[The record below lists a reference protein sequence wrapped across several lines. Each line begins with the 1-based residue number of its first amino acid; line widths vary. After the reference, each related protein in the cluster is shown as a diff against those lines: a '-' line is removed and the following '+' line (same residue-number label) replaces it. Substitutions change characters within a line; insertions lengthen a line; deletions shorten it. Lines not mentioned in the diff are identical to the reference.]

1 MIRNFRNSIKM
12 KIMISFLVVLILPT
26 ASISISSNLISKSLL
41 MDRVSESFMDNLSY
55 LGQSLEFDMREW
67 ERIIDSLQVNHTIE
81 SIFASKYQSDIDYF
95 FDVKEAGEV
104 FDDWAYASNMYKYIS
119 SLVLIGSNGKII
131 RYGEDVGHL
140 DVDTLLQK
148 DWMPKLENSNGELVW
163 LGIHENYADFHYPNP
178 YVISLAKRLN
188 YGKNDVIVYMSFK
201 SQFFFDKL
209 NTKEDP
215 NNNLLLLDAQ
225 NKIVYNRESNNINQR
240 YENTLNIQ
248 GKGYSVLTDQS
259 GNKNLEAKFPLY
271 NTGWSIVET
280 IPLAVL
286 TEGSS
291 LIFKVT
297 IIVFLLSFLVSGIV
311 WYIIASK
318 IVNPIQQLAKVMRR
332 VQGNEGSVIAAVTD
346 RKDEIGQLT
355 HNFNYMMMRIERLH
369 QEHLHEQ
376 AEKNDAEYRA
386 LQAQINPHFLYNTLN
401 SIRWMAMIQRAD
413 NIRETVEVLGRLLRN
428 TIKMKETII
437 PIHKELELLRDYI
450 YIQKIRYN
458 DKFEV
463 VFEIEES
470 IQNYRCLKFILQPIV
485 ENAIF
490 HGIEPKEERGTITI
504 RAFQDKDQLLIEVY
518 DNGVGM
524 SQHVLDKL
532 LSDHDDKDGI
542 GVRNVHERIQRT
554 FGKNYGLELESTIGE
569 YTIVRI
575 MQPVIIDQQE
585 DETI

>member
-1 MIRNFRNSIKM
+1 M
-12 KIMISFLVVLILPT
+12 KIMVSFLVVLILPT
-26 ASISISSNLISKSLL
+26 ASISISSNLISKALL
-41 MDRVSESFMDNLSY
+41 KDRVSESFQDNLSY

-67 ERIIDSLQVNHTIE
+67 ERIIDSLHVNHTIE
-81 SIFASKYQSDIDYF
+81 SIFKPDYQSDVDYY
-95 FDVKEAGEV
+95 FDVKNAELV
-104 FDDWAYASNMYKYIS
+104 FDDWAYASNMFKYIS

-140 DVDTLLQK
+140 DVDKLIHK
-148 DWMPKLENSNGELVW
+148 NWMSQLESSNGELVW
-163 LGIHENYADFHYPNP
+163 LGIHENYAEFHYRNP

-188 YGKNDVIVYMSFK
+188 YGENKVVVYMSFK

-209 NTKEDP
+209 NTKQDS
-215 NNNLLLLDAQ
+215 NNNLFLLDNQ
-225 NKIVYNRESNNINQR
+225 NRIVYNNELDNINQP

-248 GKGYSVLTDQS
+248 GKDYSVQRDKS
-259 GNKNLEAKFPLY
+259 GQEDLVAQFSLY

-297 IIVFLLSFLVSGIV
+297 IIVFLISFFISGII
-311 WYIIASK
+311 WFIIASK
-318 IVNPIQQLAKVMRR
+318 IVNPIQQLAKVMRK
-332 VQGNEGSVIAAVTD
+332 VQGNEGSVITLTD
-346 RKDEIGQLT
+346 RRDEIGQLT
-355 HNFNYMMMRIERLH
+355 QNFNYMMRRIDRMH

-401 SIRWMAMIQRAD
+401 SIRWMAMIQQAD

-458 DKFEV
+458 NKFEV
-463 VFEIEES
+463 IYEMEES
-470 IQNYRCLKFILQPIV
+470 IKDYRCLKFILQPIV

-490 HGIEPKEERGTITI
+490 HGIEPKEGRGTITI
-504 RAFQDKDQLLIEVY
+504 RAFRDKDRVIFEVH
-518 DNGVGM
+518 DNGVGIP
-524 SQHVLDKL
+524 QNILDKL
-532 LSDHDDKDGI
+532 LSDHEDNDGI

-554 FGKNYGLELESTIGE
+554 FGLNYGLELESAIGD

-575 MQPVIIDQQE
+575 MQPVIVMQQE
-585 DETI
+585 E

>member
-1 MIRNFRNSIKM
+1 MV
-12 KIMISFLVVLILPT
+12 SFLVVLILPT
-26 ASISISSNLISKSLL
+26 ASISISSNLISKALL
-41 MDRVSESFMDNLSY
+41 KDRVSESFQDNLSY

-67 ERIIDSLQVNHTIE
+67 ERIIDSLHVNHTIE
-81 SIFASKYQSDIDYF
+81 SIFKPDYQSDVDYY
-95 FDVKEAGEV
+95 FDVKNAELV
-104 FDDWAYASNMYKYIS
+104 FDDWAYASNMFKYIS

-140 DVDTLLQK
+140 DVDKLIHK
-148 DWMPKLENSNGELVW
+148 NWMSQLESSNGELVW
-163 LGIHENYADFHYPNP
+163 LGIHENYAEFHYRNP

-188 YGKNDVIVYMSFK
+188 YGENNVVVYMSFK

-209 NTKEDP
+209 NTKQDS
-215 NNNLLLLDAQ
+215 NNNLFLLDNQ
-225 NKIVYNRESNNINQR
+225 NRIVYNNELDNINQP

-248 GKGYSVLTDQS
+248 GKDYSVQRDKS
-259 GNKNLEAKFPLY
+259 GQEDLVAQFSLY

-297 IIVFLLSFLVSGIV
+297 IIVFLISFFISGII
-311 WYIIASK
+311 WFIIASK
-318 IVNPIQQLAKVMRR
+318 IVNPIQQLAKVMRK
-332 VQGNEGSVIAAVTD
+332 VQGNEGSVITLTD
-346 RKDEIGQLT
+346 RRDEIGQLT
-355 HNFNYMMMRIERLH
+355 QNFNYMMRRIDRMH

-401 SIRWMAMIQRAD
+401 SIRWMAMIQQAD

-458 DKFEV
+458 NKFEV
-463 VFEIEES
+463 IFEMEES
-470 IQNYRCLKFILQPIV
+470 MKDYRCLKFILQPIA

-490 HGIEPKEERGTITI
+490 HGIEPKEGRGTITI
-504 RAFQDKDQLLIEVY
+504 HAFRDKDRVIFEVH
-518 DNGVGM
+518 DNGVGIP
-524 SQHVLDKL
+524 QNILDKL
-532 LSDHDDKDGI
+532 LSDHEDNDGI

-554 FGKNYGLELESTIGE
+554 FGLNYGLELESAIGD

-575 MQPVIIDQQE
+575 MQPVIVMQQE
-585 DETI
+585 E

>member
-1 MIRNFRNSIKM
+1 MV
-12 KIMISFLVVLILPT
+12 SFLVVLILPT
-26 ASISISSNLISKSLL
+26 ASISISSNLISKALL
-41 MDRVSESFMDNLSY
+41 KDRVSESFQDNLSY

-67 ERIIDSLQVNHTIE
+67 ERIIDSLHVNHTIE
-81 SIFASKYQSDIDYF
+81 SIFKPDYQSDVDYY
-95 FDVKEAGEV
+95 FDVKNAELV
-104 FDDWAYASNMYKYIS
+104 FDDWAYASNMFKYIS

-140 DVDTLLQK
+140 DVDKLIHK
-148 DWMPKLENSNGELVW
+148 NWMSQLESSNGELVW
-163 LGIHENYADFHYPNP
+163 LGIHENYAEFHYRNP

-188 YGKNDVIVYMSFK
+188 YGENNVVVYMSFK

-209 NTKEDP
+209 NTKQDS
-215 NNNLLLLDAQ
+215 NNNLFLLDNQ
-225 NKIVYNRESNNINQR
+225 NRIVYNNELDNINQP

-248 GKGYSVLTDQS
+248 GKDYSVQRDKS
-259 GNKNLEAKFPLY
+259 GQEDLVAQFSLY

-297 IIVFLLSFLVSGIV
+297 IIVFLISFFISGII
-311 WYIIASK
+311 WFIIASK
-318 IVNPIQQLAKVMRR
+318 IVNPIQQLAKVMRK
-332 VQGNEGSVIAAVTD
+332 VQGNEGSVITLTD
-346 RKDEIGQLT
+346 RRDEIGQLT
-355 HNFNYMMMRIERLH
+355 QNFNYMMRRIDRMH
-369 QEHLHEQ
+369 QVNLHEQ

-401 SIRWMAMIQRAD
+401 SIRWMAMIQQAD

-458 DKFEV
+458 NKFEV
-463 VFEIEES
+463 IYEMEES
-470 IQNYRCLKFILQPIV
+470 IKDYRCLKFILQPIV

-490 HGIEPKEERGTITI
+490 HGIEPKEGRGTITI
-504 RAFQDKDQLLIEVY
+504 RAFLDKDRVIFEVH
-518 DNGVGM
+518 DNGVGIP
-524 SQHVLDKL
+524 QNILDKL
-532 LSDHDDKDGI
+532 LSDHEDNDGI

-554 FGKNYGLELESTIGE
+554 FGLNYGLELESAIGD

-575 MQPVIIDQQE
+575 MQPVIVMQQE
-585 DETI
+585 E